1 MFIVYTSP
9 VDGQPRARKVE
20 SYREA
25 GKVMAALEL
34 MGVNPECKKL
44 DEIMAPPI
52 TALPI
57 ILDQRVSPII
67 WSRTHMPSE
76 MDIVI

>member
-1 MFIVYTSP
+1 MFVVYISP

-25 GKVMAALEL
+25 GKVMAALEI
-34 MGVNPECKKL
+34 MGVDPKCKDL

-57 ILDQRVSPII
+57 IVDQKVSPII
-67 WSRTHMPSE
+67 WSRTHIPQE
-76 MDIVI
+76 LDIII